1 MMTLAEALALLAP
14 RGAYASGEE
23 KGEKAGEARLSAVGT
38 DSRNI
43 VAGQLFVALRGE
55 HFDGHDYIDA
65 ALADGAAAVMVDA
78 QWEASHPASAA
89 TRIVV
94 DDTRLALGTLA
105 AGWRARFDIPLIG
118 VTGSNG
124 KTTVKEMCA
133 AILRVWLGRD
143 DAVLATKGNFN
154 NDIGLPLTLLGLRA
168 HHKAAVIE
176 MGMNHPGE
184 IAYLT
189 GLARPTVALVNNAQR
204 AHLEGMGSLAEVARE
219 NGCIYEGLGDAG
231 VAVVNADDAHAAEW
245 LERNAQR
252 ATVCFSIEKPAT
264 VHGTSAQH
272 GLGSTLR
279 FESPWGQGE
288 CELRAP
294 GIHNV
299 RNALAAAAACLADG
313 VPPEAGTAGLAG
325 FGGARGRLER
335 RTGPKES
342 LILDDSYNANPD
354 SVRAGIDVLALM
366 SGPTFLVLGDMGE
379 VGETSAQAHDEVGG
393 YAKSKG
399 VDALYTLGAM
409 SEVAARNFGEGGR
422 HFGSVETLVAAL
434 VPRLESGTTVLVKG
448 SRFMRMER
456 VSDALAALAARDACP
471 EVPD

>member
-14 RGAYASGEE
+14 RGAHASGT
-23 KGEKAGEARLSAVGT
+23 GEGEARLSAVGT

-55 HFDGHDYIDA
+55 RFDGHDYIDA
-65 ALADGAAAVMVDA
+65 ALAAGAAAVMVDA
-78 QWEASHPASAA
+78 RWDAAHPVSSA
-89 TRIVV
+89 TRIIV

-133 AILRVWLGRD
+133 AILRVWFGRD
-143 DAVLATKGNFN
+143 DAVLATQGNFN

-189 GLARPTVALVNNAQR
+189 GLAGPTVALVNNAQR

-219 NGCIYEGLGDAG
+219 KGCIYEGLGDAG
-231 VAVVNADDAHAAEW
+231 VAVVNADDVHAAEW

-252 ATVCFSIEKPAT
+252 ATVSFGIERPAT
-264 VHGTSAQH
+264 LHGTCAQH

-294 GIHNV
+294 GVHNV
-299 RNALAAAAACLADG
+299 RNALAAAAACLAAG
-313 VPPEAGTAGLAG
+313 VPTEAVTAGLAG
-325 FGGARGRLER
+325 FGGAHGRLEQR
-335 RTGPKES
+335 AGPKGS

-399 VDALYTLGAM
+399 VDALYTLGTM

-422 HFGSVETLVAAL
+422 HFGSLETLVAAL

-456 VSDALAALAARDACP
+456 VSNALAARAVCPECP

>member
-1 MMTLAEALALLAP
+1 MMTLEEALALLVP
-14 RGAYASGEE
+14 RGARAS
-23 KGEKAGEARLSAVGT
+23 GEARLSAVGT
-38 DSRNI
+38 DSRDI
-43 VAGQLFVALRGE
+43 VPGQLFVALRGE
-55 HFDGHDYIDA
+55 RFDGHDYIAA
-65 ALADGAAAVMVDA
+65 ALTSGAAAVMVDA
-78 QWEASHPASAA
+78 RWEAEHPASGA

-133 AILRVWLGRD
+133 AILRAWFGRD
-143 DAVLATKGNFN
+143 DAALATKGNFN

-184 IAYLT
+184 IACLA

-204 AHLEGMGSLAEVARE
+204 AHLEGLGSLAEVARE
-219 NGCIYEGLGDAG
+219 KGSIYAGLGERG

-245 LERNAQR
+245 LELNAQR
-252 ATVCFSIEKPAT
+252 ATVSFGIEKPAT
-264 VHGTSAQH
+264 VGGTCALH
-272 GLGSTLR
+272 GLGSKLC

-294 GIHNV
+294 GVHNA
-299 RNALAAAAACLADG
+299 RNALAAAAACLAAG
-313 VPPEAGTAGLAG
+313 VPLEAVTAGLAG
-325 FGGARGRLER
+325 FGGAHGRLER
-335 RTGPKES
+335 RAGPKGS

-354 SVRAGIDVLALM
+354 SVRAAIDVLALM
-366 SGPTFLVLGDMGE
+366 SGPAFLVLGDMGE

-399 VDALYTLGAM
+399 IDALYTLGAM

-434 VPRLESGTTVLVKG
+434 APKLEAGATVLVKG

-456 VSDALAALAARDACP
+456 VSDALAARAASADCP
-471 EVPD
+471 EVHD